1 MWLNDSPGL
10 IMAYFS
16 GVMIVVITIVTF
28 RHPRSSSI
36 TGSAAG
42 FPPIFFLFIFFVIVE
57 QNISTF
63 FFFFNDVVKTAS
75 VFPVDDVMWLKT
87 LFSPPFLH

>member
-1 MWLNDSPGL
+1 MLLNDSQGL
-10 IMAYFS
+10 MAYFS
-16 GVMIVVITIVTF
+16 AVMITITIVTF

-36 TGSAAG
+36 TDSAAG
-42 FPPIFFLFIFFVIVE
+42 FPYFFVIVE
-57 QNISTF
+57 QNISSIF
-63 FFFFNDVVKTAS
+63 MMLLKYSCQVP